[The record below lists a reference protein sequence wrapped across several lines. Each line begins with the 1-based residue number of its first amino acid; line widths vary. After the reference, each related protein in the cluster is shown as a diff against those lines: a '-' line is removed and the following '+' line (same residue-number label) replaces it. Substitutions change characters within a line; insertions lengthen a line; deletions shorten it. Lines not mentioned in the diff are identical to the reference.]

1 MAIWQGRSKRKDT
14 GGMYKPL
21 RNKKAFEIGPERQLA
36 TVGAGSVKKYRTR
49 GHNSKLRTM
58 KADMAN
64 VLDPKTNKTTRSK
77 IITVKSNPADPN
89 YVQRNIL
96 NRGAVVQTEAGLA
109 KITSRPGQDG
119 VINATLIA

>member
-21 RNKKAFEIGPERQLA
+21 RNKKAFEIGPEKQLA
-36 TVGAGSVKKYRTR
+36 VVGASSVKKYRTR
-49 GHNSKLRTM
+49 GAKGKLRIM

-64 VLDPKTNKTTRSK
+64 VLDPKTKKIVRSK
-77 IITVKSNPADPN
+77 IVTVKSNAADPN
-89 YVQRNIL
+89 YVQRNII
-96 NRGAVVQTEAGLA
+96 NKGAVVQTEAGLA

-119 VINATLIA
+119 IINATLIE